1 MSSNRKETFF
11 FISKCLTISIDEKN
25 KFLVEKQIKNSE
37 IDYDK
42 LVELA
47 TSHCIL
53 PALYCNLR
61 RENLLNY
68 LPSDL
73 VEYMSYITKINRD
86 RNTDIL
92 SQSQKLNFLLK
103 ENDINPIFLKGTGNL
118 AMGLYSEISE
128 RMIGD
133 IDMLISEK
141 ELDKVIKI
149 LINDGYQKLE
159 HHKDYYPTFRH
170 YSRLIKEDNIAA
182 VEIHT
187 EVIIEDY
194 RPEFNFKKISK
205 ETQIANNFQVLNFEN
220 QLIHSIIDSQ
230 INDNCHYLN
239 IFPLKNAYDTLLLS
253 KKVDNTYEII
263 QSYNKLSEALNC
275 FFALC
280 KHHFGNLDYLN
291 FNKSAVTKKY
301 LKKYH
306 SSLGKKNFNLIFR
319 LKSYKII
326 LKRKFNKIKNSL
338 FNQKK
343 RDWII
348 KRIKEIFL
356 L

>member
-1 MSSNRKETFF
+1 M
-11 FISKCLTISIDEKN
+11 
-25 KFLVEKQIKNSE
+25 
-37 IDYDK
+37 
-42 LVELA
+42 
-47 TSHCIL
+47 
-53 PALYCNLR
+53 
-61 RENLLNY
+61 
-68 LPSDL
+68 
-73 VEYMSYITKINRD
+73 
-86 RNTDIL
+86 
-92 SQSQKLNFLLK
+92 
-103 ENDINPIFLKGTGNL
+103 
-118 AMGLYSEISE
+118 
-128 RMIGD
+128 
-133 IDMLISEK
+133 
-141 ELDKVIKI
+141 
-149 LINDGYQKLE
+149 
-159 HHKDYYPTFRH
+159 
-170 YSRLIKEDNIAA
+170 
-182 VEIHT
+182 
-187 EVIIEDY
+187 
-194 RPEFNFKKISK
+194 
-205 ETQIANNFQVLNFEN
+205 NFEN